1 MEHAFNEDDPPFDL
15 VGCDELL
22 LLQYARAGRV
32 EPLDSVVKADQ
43 YPLDDF
49 EPAALEAISLQR

>member
-1 MEHAFNEDDPPFDL
+1 MMDRAFNDEDPPFDL

-32 EPLDSVVKADQ
+32 EPLDPRRAEGYDLS
-43 YPLDDF
+43 DF
-49 EPAALEAISLQR
+49 ERRRWTP